1 LQFFT
6 PLQPQMENAKR
17 IIKSTTFLAIL
28 TCWLWSTAFAGV
40 KIGLQYNA
48 PFQFGGMRFI
58 LAGLMLFIYIGKPGK
73 IIKAFIADWKF
84 ILLLSVVQF
93 SAQYAFFYK
102 GMNLV
107 PGALGAMIIGSSP
120 IFIAV
125 IAHFSIKT
133 DRMEPVKMISIFIGL
148 IGIAII
154 TLGRTK
160 VEIKNELELLGIGL
174 LFANNILSGYSNV
187 LVSKYQT
194 GRSPMILSSTSLFIG
209 GLMLFAIAIPT
220 EGINWGP
227 FPCRLL
233 YFAVLAGIFIGCSF
247 RHLVHFIAKARSQGF
262 GAEHMEI
269 SNPGFGCRLELAF
282 DKGRK
287 TRLDFNCRNGSY
299 YISLL
304 MLNYANPQTK
314 RKNKHTFIV
323 LLPSSF
329 VFHKLLFVLV
339 QFE

>member
-1 LQFFT
+1 MLFFT
-6 PLQPQMENAKR
+6 PLQPHMGNAKN

-48 PFQFGGMRFI
+48 PFQFGGLRFI
-58 LAGLMLFIYIGKPGK
+58 LAALMLFIYIGNPGK
-73 IIKAFIADWKF
+73 IIKAFLADWKF

-107 PGALGAMIIGSSP
+107 PGSLGAMIIGSSP

-133 DRMEPVKMISIFIGL
+133 DRMEPVKMTSIFIGL

-209 GLMLFAIAIPT
+209 GLMLFAVAIPT

-227 FPCRLL
+227 FPTD
-233 YFAVLAGIFIGCSF
+233 YY
-247 RHLVHFIAKARSQGF
+247 
-262 GAEHMEI
+262 I
-269 SNPGFGCRLELAF
+269 SLFWLAF
-282 DKGRK
+282 LSAAAFAIWYTLLQRPGVRVSVLNTWKFLIPVSGAALSWLLIKGEK
-287 TRLDFNCRNGSY
+287 PDWVSIAGMAVITL
-299 YISLL
+299 SLL
-304 MLNYANPQTK
+304 MLNYANRRLNVKT
-314 RKNKHTFIV
+314 NT
-323 LLPSSF
+323 LL
-329 VFHKLLFVLV
+329 
-339 QFE
+339 

>member
-133 DRMEPVKMISIFIGL
+133 DRMEPVKMTSIFIGL

-227 FPCRLL
+227 FPAD
-233 YFAVLAGIFIGCSF
+233 YY
-247 RHLVHFIAKARSQGF
+247 
-262 GAEHMEI
+262 I
-269 SNPGFGCRLELAF
+269 SLFWLAF
-282 DKGRK
+282 LSAAAFAIWYTLLQRPGVRVSVLNTWKFLIPVSGAALSWLLIKGRK

-299 YISLL
+299 YIFTVNVELCQ
-304 MLNYANPQTK
+304 P
-314 RKNKHTFIV
+314 
-323 LLPSSF
+323 
-329 VFHKLLFVLV
+329 
-339 QFE
+339 

>member
-1 LQFFT
+1 MASTKNIF
-6 PLQPQMENAKR
+6 
-17 IIKSTTFLAIL
+17 KSTTFLAIL

-48 PFQFGGMRFI
+48 PFQFGGLRFI
-58 LAGLMLFIYIGKPGK
+58 IAGLMLFIYFGKPRTL
-73 IIKAFIADWKF
+73 IREFKANWKF

-125 IAHFSIKT
+125 IAHFSLHNDRITPLKT
-133 DRMEPVKMISIFIGL
+133 GSIIIGL

-160 VEIKNELELLGIGL
+160 VEIKNEFEMLGIGL

-187 LVSKYQT
+187 MVSKYQT
-194 GRSPMILSSTSLFIG
+194 GRSPMVLSSTSLFIG
-209 GLMLFAIAIPT
+209 GLMLFAVAIPT

-227 FPCRLL
+227 FPPAYYYSL
-233 YFAVLAGIFIGCSF
+233 FW
-247 RHLVHFIAKARSQGF
+247 
-262 GAEHMEI
+262 
-269 SNPGFGCRLELAF
+269 LAF
-282 DKGRK
+282 LSAAAFAIWYTLLQRPGVKVSILNTWKFLIPVSGAALSWILIKEEKPDW
-287 TRLDFNCRNGSY
+287 
-299 YISLL
+299 ISIAGMAVITLSL
-304 MLNYANPQTK
+304 VILNYAN
-314 RKNKHTFIV
+314 RKLIAKTNPI
-323 LLPSSF
+323 L
-329 VFHKLLFVLV
+329 
-339 QFE
+339 